1 VQVLALTAE
10 YVGFLILFNGKP
22 PPGVVRA
29 QAKLKLIEP
38 FNIDDVGG

>member
-1 VQVLALTAE
+1 LPSRLSTWAS
-10 YVGFLILFNGKP
+10 FILFNGKP